1 MRNRRADGERVNLF
15 DMRLTYT
22 LLLQYDKLNALFA
35 HRLGENATRFLSS
48 CGIYRTRGSQCHR
61 DPHPSLSHR
70 RNKGK
75 REIKSHT
82 HWQQLE
88 NLFTITLT
96 TGNENSIRLV
106 RLAFIKPANDRKF
119 YRYLFIIKFAYYYDL
134 FVPFSLSLRVTP
146 VETERTQWQAASTK
160 RRVICSIRF
169 VFFSSCS
176 DSSFIVRSLECS
188 RHKAIVVWWAPTTY
202 ISIECFWFSY
212 SINFLN
218 WTKLNISFDSLSFF
232 FFRIIVAPNQ
242 YHIVT
247 RYRSQ

>member
-169 VFFSSCS
+169 VFF
-176 DSSFIVRSLECS
+176 FL
-188 RHKAIVVWWAPTTY
+188 
-202 ISIECFWFSY
+202 FWFVVYRPFAWVFEAQGYRCMMSSY
-212 SINFLN
+212 NLHIDWMFLIFVFDQFS
-218 WTKLNISFDSLSFF
+218 KLN
-232 FFRIIVAPNQ
+232 
-242 YHIVT
+242 
-247 RYRSQ
+247 